1 MERERI
7 IARLRKYE
15 PELRSAGVAAL
26 SLFGSVA
33 RGEERAD
40 SDLDIVVRL
49 APDAAGG
56 LSWFRRM
63 DALRERLEAISGRQV
78 DLVAEPVRK
87 ARLRELIERDR
98 VVAFQ

>member
-1 MERERI
+1 VERERI
-7 IARLRKYE
+7 IARLRKHE

-26 SLFGSVA
+26 ALFGSIA
-33 RGEERAD
+33 RGEERSD

-49 APDAAGG
+49 APGDGG

-63 DALRERLEAISGRQV
+63 DALRGRLEAISGRRV
-78 DLVAEPVRK
+78 DLVAEPIRK
-87 ARLRELIERDR
+87 PQLRQLIDRDR